1 MWFKGHTLARIQAL
15 LPSLTYAGMEALQYA
30 EGARLLGSSSIFF
43 SQKLLFHSIYF
54 SNSSWPHCSS
64 HTIKLGFPP
73 PLLSSP
79 NLLSPS
85 GTKES

>member
-43 SQKLLFHSIYF
+43 SQSLLFHSIYF

-73 PLLSSP
+73 LLSSP